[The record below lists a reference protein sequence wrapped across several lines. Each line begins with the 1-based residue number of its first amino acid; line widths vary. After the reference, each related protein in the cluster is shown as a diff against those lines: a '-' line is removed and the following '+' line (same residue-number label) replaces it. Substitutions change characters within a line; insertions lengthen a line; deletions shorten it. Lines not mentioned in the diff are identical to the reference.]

1 MLTKKQFDILVY
13 LSEKNSGQTQRS
25 IAAGTGLSV
34 GTVNK
39 TMAELA
45 AAGFAEENT
54 ITSAGLAALEP
65 YRVRRA
71 VFIAAGFGS
80 RLAPITFNTPKPLVR
95 VKGQRIIDSLL
106 DAVLAAGIE
115 EIYVVRGYL
124 WEQFD
129 QLLYKYPMIQF
140 IQNPLYNEANN
151 ISSVYCARE
160 VIRQAYVLEADLLL
174 YNPALI
180 KKYQYSSNY
189 LGVPVEKTEDWCFE
203 TENGRI
209 TRLQIGGTN
218 CFHMFGISYWTQED
232 GEKLSRDVVSVYNA
246 PGGKERY
253 WDQVAL
259 EYYRANYE
267 VSVRECTF
275 RDIIEIDTF
284 NELKQLDQT
293 YDM

>member
-13 LSEKNSGQTQRS
+13 LAEHTSLQTQRS
-25 IAAGTGLSV
+25 IASGTGISV
-34 GTVNK
+34 GLVNK
-39 TMAELA
+39 TLGELT
-45 AAGFAEENT
+45 AAGFICENR
-54 ITSAGLAALEP
+54 ITDQGYSALEP

-95 VKGQRIIDSLL
+95 VKGKRIIDSLI

-129 QLLYKYPMIQF
+129 QLLYKYPMIRF

-151 ISSVYCARE
+151 ISSVYCARD

-180 KKYQYSSNY
+180 QKYQYSTNY
-189 LGVPVEKTEDWCFE
+189 LGVPVEKTEDWCFQ
-203 TENGRI
+203 TENGHI
-209 TRLQIGGTN
+209 TKLQIGGTN
-218 CFHMFGISYWTQED
+218 CHHMFGISYWTEKD
-232 GEKLSRDVVSVYNA
+232 GETLSHDVETVYHA

-253 WDQVAL
+253 WDQIAL
-259 EYYRANYE
+259 EYHRDHYDI
-267 VSVRECTF
+267 SVRECSF
-275 RDIIEIDTF
+275 EDIIEIDTF
-284 NELKQLDQT
+284 NELKQLDET
-293 YDM
+293 YRM

>member
-13 LSEKNSGQTQRS
+13 LAENTSAQTQRS
-25 IAAGTGLSV
+25 IAAGIKLSV
-34 GTVNK
+34 GSVNK

-45 AAGFAEENT
+45 QSGLTEENA
-54 ITSAGLAALEP
+54 ITEAGLAALEP

-115 EIYVVRGYL
+115 EIYLVRGYL

-129 QLLYKYPMIQF
+129 QLLYKYPMIRF

-151 ISSVYCARE
+151 ISSVYCARD

-174 YNPALI
+174 YNPKLI
-180 KKYQYSSNY
+180 QKYQYSSNY
-189 LGVPVEKTEDWCFE
+189 LGVPVEKTEDWCFQA
-203 TENGRI
+203 ENGRI
-209 TRLQIGGTN
+209 TRLQIGGTD
-218 CFHMFGISYWTQED
+218 CYHMYGISYWTQED
-232 GEKLSRDVVSVYNA
+232 GEKLSRDVVRVYEA

-259 EYYRANYE
+259 EYFRENYE
-267 VSVRECTF
+267 VAIRECSF
-275 RDIIEIDTF
+275 KDIIEIDTF
-284 NELKQLDQT
+284 SELKQLDET
-293 YDM
+293 YQM

>member
-13 LSEKNSGQTQRS
+13 LSENSSGQTQRS

-39 TMAELA
+39 TMAELS
-45 AAGFAEENT
+45 AAGLAGENA
-54 ITSAGLAALEP
+54 IAPAGLAALEP

-95 VKGQRIIDSLL
+95 VKGRRIIDSLL

-129 QLLYKYPMIQF
+129 QLLYQYPMIKF

-151 ISSVYCARE
+151 ISSVYCARD

-203 TENGRI
+203 TEHGRI

-218 CFHMFGISYWTQED
+218 CSHMFGISYWTQED

-267 VSVRECTF
+267 ISVRECSF

-284 NELKQLDQT
+284 NELKQLDPT